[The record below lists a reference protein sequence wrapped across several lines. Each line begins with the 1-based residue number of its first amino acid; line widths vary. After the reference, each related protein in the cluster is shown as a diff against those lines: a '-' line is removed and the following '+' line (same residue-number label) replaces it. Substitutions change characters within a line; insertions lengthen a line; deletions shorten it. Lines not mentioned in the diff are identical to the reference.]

1 MTIQLGLLDYII
13 FFATLAGVMLIGFL
27 AGRKDKSSEDYFL
40 AGRSIRWFG
49 VAGSIFGSN
58 VSANHMVGMLGIGF
72 SIGFAQSH
80 FELGAIAGL
89 LLMCYGFLPVYRK
102 LKIYT
107 LSEYLERRFDHR
119 SRLMYAVIMVVLMA
133 FVQMVP
139 ALYIGSRTICELMG
153 GNAIV
158 TENSAVSEQAD
169 GEEGDAD
176 IALLEDHAGQTLA
189 QLAMPAK
196 LKRLVN
202 MNYYIWFVIALGAIA
217 ASYTILGGLK
227 AVIYTDVIQS
237 VLMLL
242 AGIGVAFATF
252 HAIGGWGEM
261 MAFDNAAA
269 SSKMNLYLP
278 TNHPQLPWSGV
289 LTGLMCMH
297 CFYWG
302 TNQFIVQRALAA
314 TSDKE
319 ARTGIIVA
327 GFLKLLIPFFAI
339 ATGVAA
345 FYLFE
350 TSTDFKGLQIDPDTA
365 FPVLINKLIKPI
377 GLGLVGLIAA
387 GLIGAILSSIDSMMN
402 SAATI
407 ITVDIYK
414 RYFRHEASDREMIQ
428 MGKIVIVVLMVA
440 AATIAILVINPNSEK
455 NFFLTIADYSNIL
468 TPGLLATFLLGI
480 FWKRGT
486 RLAAFVTILAGIA
499 FSLVVPPLYN
509 SDMPRGTYD
518 LALTDNSELV
528 KEAEQQA
535 EQATKAAKDK
545 PDDEQLRL
553 LAEEK
558 KKVLAEAPEARR
570 RANEAQ
576 LELKV
581 RQMNIKNI
589 PAALQGMTVAGLE
602 QHLDRQVRPQ
612 ITPLMR
618 HFGPQLN
625 FFHRVIFV
633 ILLSGVVF
641 VVVSQLHPPDP
652 EKSRNTWTDL
662 GGHAPDHLRSLALTI
677 LVSILVYALLGWL
690 MYRGSLPP
698 TVAAMLAASW
708 TLGAYLR
715 EILRTAGSEE
725 SDPDQGIARR
735 LLRDERLLAGL
746 LAATAMFMMY
756 YFY

>member
-13 FFATLAGVMLIGFL
+13 FFGTLAGVMLIGFL

-119 SRLMYAVIMVVLMA
+119 SRLMYAVIMVTLMA

-169 GEEGDAD
+169 GKEGDAD

-196 LKRLVN
+196 LKRMVN

-319 ARTGIIVA
+319 ARTGIIAA

-350 TSTDFKGLQIDPDTA
+350 TSADFQGLQIDPDTA

-428 MGKIVIVVLMVA
+428 MGKIVIVVLMMA

-518 LALTDNSELV
+518 LALTENS
-528 KEAEQQA
+528 
-535 EQATKAAKDK
+535 
-545 PDDEQLRL
+545 R
-553 LAEEK
+553 LAE
-558 KKVLAEAPEARR
+558 KVT
-570 RANEAQ
+570 
-576 LELKV
+576 
-581 RQMNIKNI
+581 QMNVKAI
-589 PAALQGMTVAGLE
+589 PPELQAMTVTQLQ
-602 QHLDRQVRPQ
+602 QHLDKQVRPQ
-612 ITPLMR
+612 VTPLMR

-690 MYRGSLPP
+690 MYQGSLDQ
-698 TVAAMLAASW
+698 TVAALLAASW

-715 EILRTAGSEE
+715 EILRSAGSEE
-725 SDPDQGIARR
+725 RDPDQGIGRR